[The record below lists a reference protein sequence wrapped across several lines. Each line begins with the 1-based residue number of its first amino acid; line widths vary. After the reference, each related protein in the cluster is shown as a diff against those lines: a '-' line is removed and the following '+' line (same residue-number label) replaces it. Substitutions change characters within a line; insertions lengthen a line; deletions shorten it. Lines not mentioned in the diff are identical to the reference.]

1 MGKRARL
8 KKQAKVE
15 QLLEQRHQVEQRE
28 AVARSPMIRLMK
40 RLILVSIVT
49 IALLYIGQTVSQKIA
64 RAESIVEVIK

>member
-64 RAESIVEVIK
+64 RAERIVEVIK

>member
-1 MGKRARL
+1 MGKRAQL

-64 RAESIVEVIK
+64 RAERIVEVIK